1 MIPFLLTPGHDIQPT
16 VLELPD
22 QARSFSKPVLFPDA
36 PFLHHATF
44 PSTEGR
50 SAVPLTFRKSGH
62 YPNWGKCCSFKESHS
77 TTQVEATFDLSAL

>member
-22 QARSFSKPVLFPDA
+22 QARSFSKPVLSFTSQM
-36 PFLHHATF
+36 LLATF
-44 PSTEGR
+44 PSTEGI

-62 YPNWGKCCSFKESHS
+62 YPSWGKCCSFKESHS